1 MRRSMSV
8 VRLTL
13 FSAGALAIVLAAT
26 ACGSS
31 KKAAGNT
38 TTASTTTTGA
48 PTQTN
53 QTLQLASSSTD
64 VDYSD
69 PALAYGVLSWEIE
82 YNTCAKLLNYS
93 DANGTIS
100 NQLTPDA
107 AEGYPVISK
116 DGKTYT
122 FTIRSGIKFSNGATL
137 TANSFAAAMNRDANP
152 KMNSPVDAF
161 MTDVV
166 GWNDVVNKKATKIKG
181 VTVSGNKLTIKLTQ
195 RDGGLLDK
203 LAMPF
208 FCAIDPA
215 TTPVDPQGLNTVAG
229 AGPYY
234 IASRTVGK
242 QLVMKVNP
250 YYKGDRPHRA
260 SQIVFTMNTDPQQ
273 TYLQVSNGTYAT
285 DPNGLSNPS
294 AASTLA
300 KKYGIN
306 KGRFFVHPT
315 PETDYLALN
324 TTRPA
329 FSSADTRKAVNYAI
343 DRAAL
348 LRVFGF
354 AGGKTTTAILPPSL
368 AGGVEVTNPYPLN
381 GPNVEKAKSLAG
393 SKCGNVSL
401 WYQTGP
407 VGTPQSGILSYDL
420 KQMGCNVT
428 TKPFQGYAMYTAAG
442 VKGAAFDAALSGW
455 YQDYADGYDF
465 FHILLD
471 GRTLAASNNNNLAYF
486 NEPSVNAKID
496 AANEET
502 GSTRAKSWG
511 QLDNYTMSNYAPWAS
526 MDNRNVRDY
535 VGPKTAGY
543 LFIPAYGAMD
553 LATLYLK

>member
-1 MRRSMSV
+1 MRRSSSV

-13 FSAGALAIVLAAT
+13 FAAGALAIALAVT

-31 KKAAGNT
+31 KKATAPT
-38 TTASTTTTGA
+38 TTAPTTTA

-82 YNTCAKLLNYS
+82 YNTCAKLMNYS
-93 DANGTIS
+93 DAGGVVS

-122 FTIRSGIKFSNGATL
+122 FTIRSGIKFSDGAPL
-137 TANSFAAAMNRDANP
+137 TAQSFVAAMNRDANP
-152 KMNSPVDAF
+152 SMNSPVDAF
-161 MTDVV
+161 VTDIV
-166 GWNDVVNKKATKIKG
+166 GWNDVVNKKAKTISG
-181 VTVSGNKLTIKLTQ
+181 VTANGNKLTIKLTQ
-195 RDGGLLDK
+195 KDGGLLDK

-215 TTPVDPQGLNTVAG
+215 KTPVDPQGVKTLPG

-234 IASRTVGK
+234 IAARTVGK
-242 QLVMKVNP
+242 QLVMRVNP
-250 YYKGDRPHRA
+250 YYKGNRPHRA

-273 TYLQVSNGTYAT
+273 TYLQISKGTYAT
-285 DPNGLSNPS
+285 DPNGLSNPQ

-300 KKYGIN
+300 KQYGVN
-306 KGRFFVHPT
+306 KTRFFVHPT
-315 PETDYLALN
+315 PETDYVALN

-329 FSSADTRKAVNYAI
+329 FSSVNARKALNYAM

-368 AGGVEVTNPYPLN
+368 AGGVEVTNPYPLDA
-381 GPNVEKAKSLAG
+381 PNPQKGKSLMG
-393 SKCGNVSL
+393 GKCGNVAL

-407 VGTPQSGILSYDL
+407 VGTPQSGILAYNL
-420 KQMGCNVT
+420 KQLGCTVT
-428 TKPFQGYAMYTAAG
+428 TKPFQGYAMFTAAG
-442 VKGAAFDAALSGW
+442 VKGAPFDAAVAGW

-471 GRTLAASNNNNLAYF
+471 GRTIAPSNNNNLAYF
-486 NEPSVNAKID
+486 NQPSVNSKID

-502 GSTRAKSWG
+502 GTSRSESWG
-511 QLDNYTMSNYAPWAS
+511 KLDNYTMSNYAPWAS

-535 VGPKTAGY
+535 IGPKTAGY
-543 LFIPAYGAMD
+543 VFNPPYGAMD
-553 LATLYLK
+553 LGTLYLK